1 MSLPMDDMTLSQRR
15 ENMRK
20 IRSTDTKP
28 EIVLRKAL
36 WKKGY
41 RYRKNLKTLP
51 GKPDIVLTKYR
62 ICIFVDSEFF
72 HGKDYLS
79 DYKSKKYKSLKDQL
93 EHSTNPDYWVK
104 KINRNMHRDREVD
117 ATLNGLG
124 WKVIR
129 FWSKEVL
136 KNTDECVNIIEEA
149 IFDMNM
155 ASSKS
160 TCA

>member
-1 MSLPMDDMTLSQRR
+1 MDDMTLSQRR

-104 KINRNMHRDREVD
+104 KR
-117 ATLNGLG
+117 L
-124 WKVIR
+124 
-129 FWSKEVL
+129 S
-136 KNTDECVNIIEEA
+136 A
-149 IFDMNM
+149 I
-155 ASSKS
+155 SG
-160 TCA
+160 